1 MEKDVRGNLLLDFY
15 GNMLTGKQ
23 QEIMKLYFECD
34 TGISEIALMLNS
46 SRQAIYDAIKVAEK
60 SLDEI
65 EKKLG
70 LVEKYLENRNMLL
83 ECISILNSS
92 VDLRER
98 VDILKVVETLQ
109 KVLENL

>member
-15 GNMLTGKQ
+15 GNMLTEKQ
-23 QEIMKLYFECD
+23 QEIMKLYIEYD

-70 LVEKYLENRNMLL
+70 LVEKYLVNRNVLL
-83 ECISILNSS
+83 ECISNLNSS
-92 VDLRER
+92 GNLKENSEIV
-98 VDILKVVETLQ
+98 KVVENLQ